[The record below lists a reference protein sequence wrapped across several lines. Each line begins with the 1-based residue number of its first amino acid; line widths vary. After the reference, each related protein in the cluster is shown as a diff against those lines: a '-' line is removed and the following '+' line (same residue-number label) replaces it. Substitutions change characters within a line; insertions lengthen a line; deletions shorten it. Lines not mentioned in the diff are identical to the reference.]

1 MSGLFQ
7 ALLGQ
12 AAELPQPR
20 LNKRKQTFCLID
32 VDSVRRYVPLFVD
45 DCSVIP
51 IHLAVRLESIC
62 PDLSQPLGEVFSF
75 LNHWLKIAFVVDPAL
90 SANHTK

>member
-12 AAELPQPR
+12 VAELPQPR

-32 VDSVRRYVPLFVD
+32 VDSVRRYVHFFVD
-45 DCSVIP
+45 ERSVIP
-51 IHLAVRLESIC
+51 IYFPVRLESIC
-62 PDLSQPLGEVFSF
+62 PDLSQRLGEVLSF
-75 LNHWLKIAFVVDPAL
+75 LNHWLKIALVVDPTL